1 MQASRINTLGTIYM
15 EDKVISKIVA
25 EAVKSCYGIVGLA
38 GTNTLTGLIQL
49 LTQDPTTGVLV
60 DVDGNELVLTL
71 SVIVEYGVRINM
83 VMENVMET
91 IKYQVESMTGLS
103 VRSIHIQVRG
113 IRVE

>member
-25 EAVKSCYGIVGLA
+25 EAVKTCYGIVGLA
-38 GTNTLTGLIQL
+38 GTNTLTGL
-49 LTQDPTTGVLV
+49 LTQDPTAGVLV

-71 SVIVEYGVRINM
+71 SVVVEYGVRINM

-91 IKYQVESMTGLS
+91 IKYQVESMTGMS

>member
-25 EAVKSCYGIVGLA
+25 EAVKTCYGIVGLA

-49 LTQDPTTGVLV
+49 LTQDPTAGVLV

-71 SVIVEYGVRINM
+71 SRSFRSTQPSLLPHYSTRIPR
-83 VMENVMET
+83 T
-91 IKYQVESMTGLS
+91 
-103 VRSIHIQVRG
+103 
-113 IRVE
+113 